1 MTWQGEHHL
10 DGDIVLRPRIE
21 ISSTDLAQAL
31 ANDPQAVRI
40 LAEVVRKSQVR
51 QARGKGNAFGNW
63 AQTRPKPKA
72 VQPNTVQRI
81 F

>member
-1 MTWQGEHHL
+1 MTAEHDL
-10 DGDIVLRPRIE
+10 DGDIHIE
-21 ISSTDLAQAL
+21 ADIQLGGLT
-31 ANDPQAVRI
+31 
-40 LAEVVRKSQVR
+40 LAEVIATDQDAIALLAEAVRKSQVR

-63 AQTRPKPKA
+63 AQTKPKPKA

>member
-1 MTWQGEHHL
+1 MSNTYDSPL
-10 DGDIVLRPRIE
+10 DGDVKIVLE
-21 ISSTDLAQAL
+21 DEVDLNAL
-31 ANDPQAVRI
+31 AVKVAGLIRRQQ
-40 LAEVVRKSQVR
+40 LK

-63 AQTRPKPKA
+63 AQTKPKPKA